1 MVKLNLI
8 VNWIKKNKVLVA
20 STLLLLL
27 SMIYVWEL
35 LFITTPLVVGVIAHK
50 LIGKR
55 LRNKPKLLKNGLVA
69 LAIVIL
75 TIPGFFVTAIASPSF
90 WSVANSPEY
99 IARREAEELE
109 KQQAEAAR
117 IEQQRKEA
125 EKQKALELENQAR
138 AEAEKLKQEQEEA
151 RRREEEE
158 QKKIED
164 EQARI
169 AEEKRKQQEEENK
182 RRKEEEQATKTNT
195 DIDYGTNL
203 GQQDTEV
210 TKSANKFIANFGDTT
225 RNKQLF
231 TVTSVV
237 DGDTIKIEQLGTLRL
252 IGIDTP
258 ETKHPSKPVE
268 CFGKEASEFATTTL
282 LNKQVYL
289 EFDPAQRID
298 KYNRTLAYVF
308 REDGFFYNKESVS
321 QGYAFS
327 YTQYPHP
334 RLEEFN
340 SSQNEARGSKSGL
353 WSASTCNGEQ
363 KAKVEVKEEPAPT
376 KTPTASTTK
385 APVINITP
393 TPNQYKPT
401 IPTPTPQSQPSAVTK
416 LSKSGICHAP
426 GSTYY
431 SRTKYFTPYNTLEE
445 CLQVGRL
452 PKR

>member
-1 MVKLNLI
+1 MVKLELI
-8 VNWIKKNKVLVA
+8 INWIKKNKVLVV

-35 LFITTPLVVGVIAHK
+35 LFITTPLLVGVIAHK
-50 LIGKR
+50 LIGKW
-55 LRNKPKLLKNGLVA
+55 LSNKPKLLKNGLVA

-99 IARREAEELE
+99 IARREAEELQ

-138 AEAEKLKQEQEEA
+138 AEAEKLKQEQEKA
-151 RRREEEE
+151 RRKEEEE
-158 QKKIED
+158 QKEIKE
-164 EQARI
+164 EKASI
-169 AEEKRKQQEEENK
+169 AEEKRKQEEEENK
-182 RRKEEEQATKTNT
+182 RRKEEEQATKANAS
-195 DIDYGTNL
+195 IDYGTNI
-203 GQQDTEV
+203 GQQDTEAA
-210 TKSANKFIANFGDTT
+210 KSANKSIAGFGDTT

-231 TVTSVV
+231 RVTSVV
-237 DGDTIKIEQLGTLRL
+237 DGDTIKVEKLGTLRL

-268 CFGKEASEFATTTL
+268 CFGREASEFATTSL

-298 KYNRTLAYVF
+298 RYNRTLTYVY
-308 REDGFFYNKESVS
+308 REDGFFYNREAVN

-327 YTQYPHP
+327 YTKYPHP
-334 RLEEFN
+334 KLDEFN
-340 SSQNEARGSKSGL
+340 SSQSEARSSKSGL

-363 KAKVEVKEEPAPT
+363 KAKEEPKPAT
-376 KTPTASTTK
+376 SITT
-385 APVINITP
+385 PVINITP
-393 TPNQYKPT
+393 TPNQYKPIT
-401 IPTPTPQSQPSAVTK
+401 PAPTPQPQPSAVTK
-416 LSKSGICHAP
+416 LSRSGICHAP

-431 SRTKYFTPYNTLEE
+431 SRTKNFTAYNTLEG

>member
-1 MVKLNLI
+1 MVKVELI
-8 VNWIKKNKVLVA
+8 SNWIKNNKVLVA
-20 STLLLLL
+20 SSLLLLL

-35 LFITTPLVVGVIAHK
+35 LFISTPLIVGVLAHK
-50 LIGKR
+50 LISKW
-55 LRNKPKLLKNGLVA
+55 LKNKPKLLRNVLVA

-75 TIPGFFVTAIASPSF
+75 TVPGFFVTAIASPDF
-90 WSVANSPEY
+90 WATTNSPEY
-99 IARREAEELE
+99 IARREAEELQ

-117 IEQQRKEA
+117 LEQQRIED
-125 EKQKALELENQAR
+125 EKQQALEEENQR
-138 AEAEKLKQEQEEA
+138 KLETEKLKREQEEA
-151 RRREEEE
+151 RRREKEEQRKIEEE
-158 QKKIED
+158 R
-164 EQARI
+164 ARI
-169 AEEKRKQQEEENK
+169 AEEKRKQQEEEVERK
-182 RRKEEEQATKTNT
+182 RIDEQATKTNK

-203 GQQDTEV
+203 GQQNTEIV
-210 TKSANKFIANFGDTT
+210 KSANQSIANFGDSTKD
-225 RNKQLF
+225 KQLF

-237 DGDTIKIEQLGTLRL
+237 DGDTIKVEQLGTLRL

-268 CFGKEASEFATTTL
+268 CFGAEASEFATTNL

-308 REDGFFYNKESVS
+308 REDGFFYNKESIA

-327 YTQYPHP
+327 YTKYPHP
-334 RLEEFN
+334 KLEEFN
-340 SSQNEARGSKSGL
+340 NSQKDARNSNSGL

-363 KAKVEVKEEPAPT
+363 KAKEEAKPA
-376 KTPTASTTK
+376 TTTTT
-385 APVINITP
+385 PVINITP
-393 TPNQYKPT
+393 TPSQYKPT
-401 IPTPTPQSQPSAVTK
+401 TPAPTPQAQPSAVTK
-416 LSKSGICHAP
+416 LSRSGICHAP

>member
-20 STLLLLL
+20 STLLLFL

-35 LFITTPLVVGVIAHK
+35 LFITTPLLVGVIAHK
-50 LIGKR
+50 LIGKW
-55 LRNKPKLLKNGLVA
+55 LINKPKLLKNSLVV

-75 TIPGFFVTAIASPSF
+75 TVPGFFVTAIASPDF
-90 WSVANSPEY
+90 WAATNSPEY
-99 IARREAEELE
+99 IARMEAQELQ
-109 KQQAEAAR
+109 KQQAEVTR

-125 EKQKALELENQAR
+125 EKQKALELENQAK
-138 AEAEKLKQEQEEA
+138 AEAEQKKREQEEA

-158 QKKIED
+158 QKKIE
-164 EQARI
+164 EEKVRI
-169 AEEKRKQQEEENK
+169 AEEKQKQQEEDNK
-182 RRKEEEQATKTNT
+182 RRKEEEQATKTNK
-195 DIDYGTNL
+195 DVDYGTNL
-203 GQQDTEV
+203 GQQDTEAV
-210 TKSANKFIANFGDTT
+210 KSANKSIANFGDTT

-268 CFGKEASEFATTTL
+268 CFGREASEFATSNL
-282 LNKQVYL
+282 LNQKVYL

-308 REDGFFYNKESVS
+308 REDGFFYNKEAVN

-327 YTQYPHP
+327 YTKYPHP

-340 SSQNEARGSKSGL
+340 SSQSEARNGNLGL

-363 KAKVEVKEEPAPT
+363 KAEEEVKPVT
-376 KTPTASTTK
+376 STTT
-385 APVINITP
+385 PVINITP
-393 TPNQYKPT
+393 TPNQYEPT
-401 IPTPTPQSQPSAVTK
+401 TPASSPQVQPQQTAVTK
-416 LSKSGICHAP
+416 LSRSGICHAP

-431 SRTKYFTPYNTLEE
+431 SRTKNFTSYNTLEE
-445 CLQVGRL
+445 CLRVGRL